1 MSEVHIGGSY
11 TSALTHLAGLGVAA
25 ILEESGHRGV
35 RILWTQ
41 TANPKMLVS
50 GPGVEATTVAQ
61 LVIDHA
67 ERHARRNSWV
77 QAVTKIRKGGKE
89 AEVGLFSP
97 RIAAPEGR
105 DSWVSL
111 YTQRRAVFDADQ
123 EFTWLD
129 GQFVQALG
137 EPAYWQ
143 ADLKDPMPDEGASRW
158 EMKTRNRGEDFVR
171 NRLAPLAR
179 EVSGRSVDAVA
190 TALSGKAIH
199 DSAGKEDSRT
209 GSGFTTPR
217 PVDDAVAWCSL
228 WGISA
233 FRLFPAISGVAV
245 TPGAW
250 PAAVTHPSM
259 MALPLSTSPLSLAKI
274 RRIIRSKPFSDASFG
289 SNSTDSGSRIQAS
302 AARVSLKRTGV
313 DGIVR
318 FPIRKGGSIS
328 APERQIL
335 AGIFDPF

>member
-11 TSALTHLAGLGVAA
+11 TSALTHVAGLGVAA

-35 RILWTQ
+35 RIRWTQ

-50 GPGVEATTVAQ
+50 GPGVEGTTLAQ
-61 LVIDHA
+61 LVFDHA
-67 ERHARRNSWV
+67 KRHSQTSSWV

-97 RIAAPEGR
+97 RIAAPEDS
-105 DSWVSL
+105 DSWVGL
-111 YTQRRAVFDADQ
+111 YEQRRAVIDADPGV
-123 EFTWLD
+123 TWLD
-129 GQFVQALG
+129 GLFLQALG

-143 ADLKDPMPDEGASRW
+143 ADLKDAMPDEGASRW

-179 EVSGRSVDAVA
+179 EVSGRTAEAVA
-190 TALSGKAIH
+190 KALSGTAIH

-209 GSGFTTPR
+209 GSGFTAPQ
-217 PVDDAVAWCSL
+217 PVDDVVAWCAL

-259 MALPLSTSPLSLAKI
+259 MSLPLSTSPLSLAKI
-274 RRIIRSKPFSDASFG
+274 RRIMRSKAFSDASFG
-289 SNSTDSGSRIQAS
+289 DSGSSIHAS

-313 DGIVR
+313 DGVVR
-318 FPIRKGGSIS
+318 FPIRKGGSSS